1 MIAMNKFTNYLKILF
16 AFIVLLIIN
25 TSSYTQKIINE
36 LNENNS
42 CLKCHSGVS
51 YSNLYNSSVHKSL
64 KCTACHIEESKN
76 NINKLKTSEQKCIIS
91 FKPTDCSNCHSTI
104 SKEHEQS
111 IHNSER
117 LPVPCWKCHS
127 DIHTI
132 KSIKNDKKES
142 AKLCIN
148 CHEKENIYFSSV
160 HYKSLEQGNNDAATC
175 TDCHNKHSINKIDDK
190 SKGRVFHTQA
200 CMNCHSD
207 TAMMIRNN
215 VNTIAPKSYFE
226 SYHGKSIR
234 LGYPEKV
241 AGCSDCHGTHNIL
254 PESDSNSTINSANL
268 KSTCQNC
275 HTNAGPGFSKF
286 IAHADPS
293 NKGKYPI
300 LYWSTFFMNGLLAGT
315 FLFFWI
321 HSILWVIRGFIE
333 KKQIRNEEY
342 FSGKGDKTQ
351 NYYKIRHKVYRRFR
365 PVHIILHLFV
375 VTSFLALALTGL
387 PLKFNYTSWGKSL
400 MDFLGGINTAGTIH
414 RIAAIIT
421 FGYFFVTLYMS
432 IKFLFSKKHSKEPF
446 LKRLFGPDS
455 LFINRK
461 DLQDLKGMFKWFFFK
476 GPKPKF
482 ERWTYWEKFD
492 FLAVFWGVTIIGSS
506 GLILWLPEFFSTFL
520 PGWIFNLATIIHSDE
535 ALLAVGFIFTVH
547 FFNTHLRVEKFPMDF
562 VIFNGQVTEEE
573 MITERSEQWKRYEK
587 QGIIEKFEIK
597 KPGSLVL
604 EIILRLFGLTALL
617 TGSILALLILYSI
630 ISI

>member
-1 MIAMNKFTNYLKILF
+1 
-16 AFIVLLIIN
+16 
-25 TSSYTQKIINE
+25 
-36 LNENNS
+36 
-42 CLKCHSGVS
+42 
-51 YSNLYNSSVHKSL
+51 
-64 KCTACHIEESKN
+64 
-76 NINKLKTSEQKCIIS
+76 
-91 FKPTDCSNCHSTI
+91 
-104 SKEHEQS
+104 
-111 IHNSER
+111 
-117 LPVPCWKCHS
+117 
-127 DIHTI
+127 
-132 KSIKNDKKES
+132 
-142 AKLCIN
+142 
-148 CHEKENIYFSSV
+148 
-160 HYKSLEQGNNDAATC
+160 
-175 TDCHNKHSINKIDDK
+175 
-190 SKGRVFHTQA
+190 
-200 CMNCHSD
+200 
-207 TAMMIRNN
+207 
-215 VNTIAPKSYFE
+215 
-226 SYHGKSIR
+226 
-234 LGYPEKV
+234 
-241 AGCSDCHGTHNIL
+241 
-254 PESDSNSTINSANL
+254 
-268 KSTCQNC
+268 
-275 HTNAGPGFSKF
+275 
-286 IAHADPS
+286 
-293 NKGKYPI
+293 
-300 LYWSTFFMNGLLAGT
+300 
-315 FLFFWI
+315 
-321 HSILWVIRGFIE
+321 
-333 KKQIRNEEY
+333 
-342 FSGKGDKTQ
+342 
-351 NYYKIRHKVYRRFR
+351 
-365 PVHIILHLFV
+365 
-375 VTSFLALALTGL
+375 
-387 PLKFNYTSWGKSL
+387 